1 MHIEPGILPAGKILL
16 ANLTAVAILGRHFA
30 GLLRSPTA
38 PLRTLLAAGFFSLF
52 MEAFHLP
59 VGPSELHFVGA
70 MAIYLTLG
78 YLPTLFGFALGLTLQ
93 GWLFEPG
100 DLIHLAINGL
110 SLIVPLM
117 AVHHTMGQRLITG
130 STPLSWRAILRLDGC
145 YYAGVTAMVGFWLL
159 LGEVET
165 PLVAWA
171 TFAASYLG
179 VVLLEP
185 VVTMTAVRLLKR
197 QEAHCL
203 VDRYFQVRALRFACQ
218 TKGS

>member
-1 MHIEPGILPAGKILL
+1 MHIEPGIIPAGKILL
-16 ANLTAVAILGRHFA
+16 ANLTDLAILGRHFA
-30 GLLRSPTA
+30 GVIRSPVV

-52 MEAFHLP
+52 MQAFHLP

-70 MAIYLTLG
+70 MAIYLTFG

-93 GWLFEPG
+93 GWLFEPR
-100 DLIHLAINGL
+100 DLIHLAINSL

-117 AVHHTMGQRLITG
+117 AVHHTLGQRLIRG
-130 STPLSWRAILRLDGC
+130 SAALSWRAILRLDGC
-145 YYAGVTAMVGFWLL
+145 YYAGVTTMVGFWLL

-197 QEAHCL
+197 QEAHPLMDLCC
-203 VDRYFQVRALRFACQ
+203 QVRELRFACQ